1 VTTVSTTATRATMD
15 DWTRFMRPIAM
26 SVRNIP
32 AEDDFRA
39 RVAAIAHAVA
49 IPAAWLRQPWRQAEA
64 MRRWQF
70 WPSVADVAELFA
82 DDLRAERETASRRQ
96 PVALPPPSAATFRT
110 PEEIL
115 AVQQKAREVIADLTG
130 NGAKPERAPPRPMP
144 LSDGALLALY
154 EAMGDAGKHRA
165 AVLRRKMAAAGA

>member
-1 VTTVSTTATRATMD
+1 MTAVSTTATRATLD
-15 DWTRFMRPIAM
+15 DWTRFMRPIAV
-26 SVRNIP
+26 SVRNTP

-49 IPAAWLRQPWRQAEA
+49 IPAWWLRQTWRQAEA

-70 WPSVADVAELFA
+70 WPSVAEVAELFA
-82 DDLRAERETASRRQ
+82 DDLRAGRETAIRSH
-96 PVALPPPSAATFRT
+96 PVAVPPPSAATFRT

-115 AVQQKAREVIADLTG
+115 AVQQKAREVIAELAG
-130 NGAKPERAPPRPMP
+130 NSAEPERIAPKPLP

-165 AVLRRKMAAAGA
+165 ALLRRKLGADT